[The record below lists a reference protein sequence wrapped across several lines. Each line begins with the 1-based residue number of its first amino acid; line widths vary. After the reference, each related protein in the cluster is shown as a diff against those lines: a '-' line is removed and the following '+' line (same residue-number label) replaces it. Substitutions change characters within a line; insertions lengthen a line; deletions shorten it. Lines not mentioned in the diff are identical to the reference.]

1 MNDLESNAKFFF
13 VKGKEDFL
21 NGKYQECIRN
31 LIYAQEMFTSMG
43 NKEQS
48 AESLFMIATAY
59 TNINQLS
66 QARQIYS
73 QAFSRYKDLNKLDR
87 IGECSYKLGEI
98 YRTEGNF
105 KKSKQY
111 LAEAIEAFTKISNI
125 EKLADTWKELG
136 VAYQT
141 SLDEGSANPNHS
153 INAYKTAI
161 SYYKKLKVN
170 NKLAETQYDLGQ
182 LLLSQSKFNDALKV
196 LSEALNYYNKQKDD
210 DNIITLFILIG
221 RAYFNMGKK
230 PKARDYMYKAVEYMR
245 QAEYSPER
253 IGEIKKSIFAMLG

>member
-1 MNDLESNAKFFF
+1 MNDIESNAKFFF
-13 VKGKEDFL
+13 VKGKEEFL
-21 NGKYQECIRN
+21 NGKYQDCIRN
-31 LIYAQEMFTSMG
+31 LIYAQEMFTSTG

-48 AESLFMIATAY
+48 AESLFMIAAAY
-59 TNINQLS
+59 HNIDQIT

-73 QAFSRYKDLNKLDR
+73 QAFSRYKELNKLDR

-111 LAEAIEAFTKISNI
+111 LAEAIEAFTKLNQI
-125 EKLADTWKELG
+125 ENLADSWKELG
-136 VAYQT
+136 IAYQT
-141 SLDEGSANPNHS
+141 SLYEGSANPNHS

-161 SYYKKLKVN
+161 SYYKKIKAN
-170 NKLAETQYDLGQ
+170 GKIAETQYDLGQ
-182 LLLSQSKFNDALKV
+182 LLLSQSKHNDALKV
-196 LSEALNYYNKQKDD
+196 LSEALNYYTKQKDD

-230 PKARDYMYKAVEYMR
+230 PKARDYMYKAVEHMR

-253 IGEIKKSIFAMLG
+253 IGEMKKSIFAMLG

>member
-1 MNDLESNAKFFF
+1 MNDLESNAQFFF
-13 VKGKEDFL
+13 IKGKEDFL
-21 NGKYQECIRN
+21 NGKFQDCIRN

-43 NKEQS
+43 NKDQS

-59 TNINQLS
+59 YNIDQNS

-73 QAFSRYKDLNKLDR
+73 QAFSRYKELNKLDR

-98 YRTEGNF
+98 YRTEGNY

-125 EKLADTWKELG
+125 EQLADTWKELAI
-136 VAYQT
+136 AYQT

-161 SYYKKLKVN
+161 SYYRKIKIV

-182 LLLSQSKFNDALKV
+182 LYISQSKFNDALKV
-196 LSEALNYYNKQKDD
+196 LSEALNFYIKQNDD

-221 RAYFNMGKK
+221 RAYFKLGKK
-230 PKARDYMYKAVEYMR
+230 PKARDYMYKAVEHMR
-245 QAEYSPER
+245 QAQYSPER
-253 IGEIKKSIFAMLG
+253 IGEIKKTIFAMLG